1 MATLPPMLALP
12 PELVLRI
19 SSTLTTP
26 ELGCFRRVCKQV
38 EVQLFDSFAREFFTK
53 RQFMI
58 EHPSL
63 QALVGIANHPVFS
76 KHLVE
81 VIISTD
87 TLISSAHGNQDLLPR
102 ALSAEGYMHR
112 EVLIHTGHARDML
125 VEAFSKLPNL
135 RTVGLR
141 DYDGKDRIRDGH
153 HAYWR
158 SYGWTYGRDEADHRH
173 HCAQVSPVPLLPML
187 LYALGSA
194 HATPS
199 NIEVFLR
206 RHPKLTPASF
216 DVVSDVTKP
225 VLGAL
230 RTVMLHIMAS
240 HPHHRV
246 SSNDDDLWHQLPI
259 KRFLEHT
266 PAVEELRLNFEP
278 SEMLGHQMLGWLGE
292 DVSTVP
298 ASIPHVPS
306 LALPALRTLDLGKLN
321 TDVETLVSVLAKF
334 DLATVNLWQVTLRCK
349 DRIEHEED
357 TSRWTRFFEALAR
370 VLSPSSGLKRFSVG
384 YPNQAYGADGS
395 NVINSMLNNADL
407 RRVFFKKDHSAD
419 SPKEDK
425 ASYRAGY
432 GSSIKHW
439 LEEIAERTWMP
450 SYQPIDLTDDS
461 EDDENEEDE
470 DVSDDSEGDEEDDVD
485 EDE

>member
-1 MATLPPMLALP
+1 MATLPPMLSLP
-12 PELVLRI
+12 PELILRI

-26 ELGCFRRVCKQV
+26 ELGCFRRTCKQV

-63 QALVGIANHPVFS
+63 QALVGIANHPVLS

-87 TLISSAHGNQDLLPR
+87 TLPSSGLADQDRLPR
-102 ALSAEGYMHR
+102 ALSSGGYMPR
-112 EVLIHTGHARDML
+112 EMLIHTGRARDLL
-125 VEAFSKLPNL
+125 VEAFSNLPKL

-141 DYDGKDRIRDGH
+141 DYDGKDRIRDGE

-158 SYGWTYGRDEADHRH
+158 SYGWRFGGDDADLRDRH

-199 NIEVFLR
+199 NVEVFLR

-216 DVVSDVTKP
+216 DVVADVTTP
-225 VLGAL
+225 VLRGL
-230 RTVMLHIMAS
+230 RTVMLHIMAPY
-240 HPHHRV
+240 PHYRALGD
-246 SSNDDDLWHQLPI
+246 DDDLWCQLPI
-259 KRFLEHT
+259 KRFLQET
-266 PAVEELRLNFEP
+266 AAVEELRLNFEP
-278 SEMLGHQMLGWLGE
+278 NETLAHQLLGWLGE
-292 DVSTVP
+292 GVSSAIT
-298 ASIPHVPS
+298 SIPHVPS
-306 LALPALRTLDLGKLN
+306 LSLPALRTLDLGKLN
-321 TDVETLVSVLAKF
+321 TDVRTL
-334 DLATVNLWQVTLRCK
+334 VTLRCK
-349 DRIEHEED
+349 DQAEYQDD
-357 TSRWTRFFEALAR
+357 TSRWTAFFVALAR
-370 VLSPSSGLKRFSVG
+370 ALPTSSSLTRFSVG
-384 YPNQAYGADGS
+384 YPNQAGTVDGVHSLPYGAE
-395 NVINSMLNNADL
+395 L
-407 RRVFFKKDHSAD
+407 RRVFFKKNQADD

-450 SYQPIDLTDDS
+450 NYLPVDLTDDS
-461 EDDENEEDE
+461 EDDESEGDE
-470 DVSDDSEGDEEDDVD
+470 SDSDSIEGDEEDDVD
-485 EDE
+485 EEE

>member
-12 PELVLRI
+12 PELILRI

-63 QALVGIANHPVFS
+63 QALVGIAKHPVFS

-87 TLISSAHGNQDLLPR
+87 TLTSSAHGNQDLLPR
-102 ALSAEGYMHR
+102 ALSAGGYMHR
-112 EVLIHTGHARDML
+112 DMLIHTGHARDML
-125 VEAFSKLPNL
+125 AEAFSKLPNL

-158 SYGWTYGRDEADHRH
+158 SYGWTFGRDEADHRH

-216 DVVSDVTKP
+216 DVVSDATKP
-225 VLGAL
+225 VLRAL
-230 RTVMLHIMAS
+230 RTVMLHIMPS
-240 HPHHRV
+240 RPHHRAL
-246 SSNDDDLWHQLPI
+246 SNDDDLWHQLPI
-259 KRFLEHT
+259 KRFLGNT

-278 SEMLGHQMLGWLGE
+278 NERLAHQMLGWLGE
-292 DVSTVP
+292 AVSAVP
-298 ASIPHVPS
+298 ANLPHVPS

-321 TDVETLVSVLAKF
+321 TDVGTLVSVLAKF
-334 DLATVNLWQVTLRCK
+334 DLTTVNLWQVTLQCK
-349 DRIEHEED
+349 DRTEYEGEI
-357 TSRWTRFFEALAR
+357 SRWTRFFEALAH
-370 VLSPSSGLKRFSVG
+370 VLSPTSGLKRFSAG
-384 YPNQAYGADGS
+384 YPTQALNANENNS
-395 NVINSMLNNADL
+395 INSILNGAEL
-407 RRVFFKKDHSAD
+407 RRVFFKKDQAD
-419 SPKEDK
+419 DSQKEDK

-439 LEEIAERTWMP
+439 LEEIAGRIWMP

-470 DVSDDSEGDEEDDVD
+470 DVSDDSEGNEEDDVD